1 MTQQYFLEEINT
13 DLTTLVAAEWLKR
26 MRPIS
31 NRKRPTMEIEQRNKL
46 TAIVLDIKDKIKD
59 EEYKRFMDILGKKEP
74 EPNLKNI
81 RLVKLYFQ
89 HYEVHDRNEHLTSQE
104 TDHLLSYDSDCDC
117 DEHFTRERLT
127 CAIKTQLLEVYGNQN
142 DSSCSTFEKDWSNGR
157 IHFGTLRIF
166 IDAVK
171 NIDEHITADN
181 RNDQLFFSDAC
192 WIHPLK
198 YTVMD

>member
-1 MTQQYFLEEINT
+1 
-13 DLTTLVAAEWLKR
+13 
-26 MRPIS
+26 
-31 NRKRPTMEIEQRNKL
+31 MEIEQRNKL

-89 HYEVHDRNEHLTSQE
+89 HYEVHDRNEHLTWRE
-104 TDHLLSYDSDCDC
+104 TEHLENDSDC
-117 DEHFTRERLT
+117 DEHFTHERLT

-157 IHFGTLRIF
+157 IHFGALRNF

-181 RNDQLFFSDAC
+181 RDDQLFFTDTC